1 MSKAIQFF
9 FDFVSPFSY
18 LAMTQLPG
26 LCARTGA
33 SIEYKPIHVLTL
45 MDRVGNRP
53 TTVECPARG
62 RYAMADLARWAKKYD
77 VPFALNPHF
86 QTIDSQR
93 LLVGAVAAEQVGQA
107 EEYVRAVFD
116 GVWVKSAAFADDQDL
131 ATLLGEASVSNIP
144 AILDRSERN
153 AEGHMSNT
161 DAAETAGVFGVP
173 SMIAG
178 DELYFGN
185 DRLEFLEE
193 AVAR

>member
-9 FDFVSPFSY
+9 FDFLSPFSY

-45 MDRVGNRP
+45 MERVGNRP

-153 AEGHMSNT
+153 AEGHMSNM